1 MTDRPAPKW
10 LRPATE
16 YGPLIVFFAAFYAG
30 GKDLI
35 TATAAFMV
43 AVVLV
48 VLALAVWRQKPPTM
62 FIVTTVIVLVFG
74 ALTLWFEDERFI
86 KMKPTIVQA
95 LFAAALLGGLYFKR
109 PLLKPLLES
118 AWPLQDCG
126 WWILSRRFALFFI
139 FMAVLNEAIWRNFST
154 ELWLNFKVFGV
165 LILTFVFTACQMPL
179 FARYKIEDDGGNG
192 GKDDAQ

>member
-1 MTDRPAPKW
+1 MTERTAPKW

-16 YGPLIVFFAAFYAG
+16 YGPLVVFFAAFYAG
-30 GKDLI
+30 DKDLI

-43 AVVLV
+43 AVVVV
-48 VLALAVWRQKPPTM
+48 VLCLAVWRQKPPTM
-62 FIVTTVIVLVFG
+62 FVVTTAIVLVFG

-95 LFAAALLGGLYFKR
+95 LFAAVLLGGLFFKR

-118 AWPLQDCG
+118 AWPLQDRG
-126 WWILSRRFALFFI
+126 WWILSRRFAIFFI
-139 FMAVLNEAIWRNFST
+139 LMAALNEAVWRNFST
-154 ELWLNFKVFGV
+154 ELWLNFKVFGI

-179 FARYKIEDDGGNG
+179 FTRYKIERDEDS
-192 GKDDAQ
+192 AAEE

>member
-1 MTDRPAPKW
+1 MSKATAPKW

-16 YGPLIVFFAAFYAG
+16 YGPLIVFFAAFYIG

-35 TATAAFMV
+35 TATAAFMI
-43 AVVLV
+43 AVVII
-48 VLALAVWRQKPPTM
+48 VLGLMVWRQKPPTM
-62 FIVTTVIVLVFG
+62 FVVTTVIVLVFG

-86 KMKPTIVQA
+86 KMKPTIVQGM
-95 LFAAALLGGLYFKR
+95 FAAALLGGLYFKR

-118 AWPLQDCG
+118 AWPLEDRG

-139 FMAVLNEAIWRNFST
+139 VMAVLNEIVWRNFST
-154 ELWLNFKVFGV
+154 ELWLNFKIFGI

-179 FARYKIEDDGGNG
+179 FARYKIEREGDENDP
-192 GKDDAQ
+192 Q